1 MRPSGGSWTT
11 VNTAGTSY
19 TFSGLAASTS
29 YEYRVASIC
38 SFGTSSYSATGSV
51 TTSSNNPPPANYC
64 NSQGG
69 TSDEWIASVTI
80 AGVSNNSGNN
90 SGYGNFTNVIMSANQ
105 GETVSFSLNPGFNS
119 GLFGTTT
126 YPEYWRIWID
136 YNQDGDF
143 NDAGELAF
151 DAGSTSTTTVSG
163 SFTVPAGAISG
174 STRMRV
180 TMKYN
185 AAATPCESFS
195 YGEVEDYT
203 FSIGAGSQSF
213 TVSSSEDAE
222 QSLSRSIN
230 MVVAPNPTSDFA
242 DLQLD
247 VISAYGEYTL
257 TVMDL
262 TGKVVQLRKLD
273 ATNGESMQKVK
284 IDLSNEA
291 NGTYMVVIHTASGY
305 SKAVRLVKR

>member
-1 MRPSGGSWTT
+1 
-11 VNTAGTSY
+11 
-19 TFSGLAASTS
+19 
-29 YEYRVASIC
+29 
-38 SFGTSSYSATGSV
+38 
-51 TTSSNNPPPANYC
+51 
-64 NSQGG
+64 
-69 TSDEWIASVTI
+69 
-80 AGVSNNSGNN
+80 
-90 SGYGNFTNVIMSANQ
+90 YGNFTNVIMSANQ

-163 SFTVPAGAISG
+163 SFTVPAGASSG

-180 TMKYN
+180 SMKYN

-203 FSIGAGSQSF
+203 FSIGTGSQSF
-213 TVSSSEDAE
+213 AVSSLENKE
-222 QSLSRSIN
+222 QSLSRSIE
-230 MVVAPNPTSDFA
+230 MTVAPNPTSDVA
-242 DLQLD
+242 NIQLD
-247 VISAYGEYTL
+247 VISDYCEYTL

-262 TGKVVQLRKLD
+262 TGKVVQLRKLN
-273 ATNGESMQKVK
+273 ALE
-284 IDLSNEA
+284 
-291 NGTYMVVIHTASGY
+291 
-305 SKAVRLVKR
+305 